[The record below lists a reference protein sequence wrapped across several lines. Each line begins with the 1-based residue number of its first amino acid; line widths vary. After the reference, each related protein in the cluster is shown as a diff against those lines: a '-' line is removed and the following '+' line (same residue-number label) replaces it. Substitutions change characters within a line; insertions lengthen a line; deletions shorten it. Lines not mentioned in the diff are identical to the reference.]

1 MTMVLPSPDIV
12 ASVDSKLA
20 ATSVPVSSE
29 SRPTKPFCWGQSS
42 TAATDVAATNSKNK
56 STGYAKA
63 RKLAAIMAEETETRE
78 AALAVYS
85 DQGKSFVEIEAEQAR
100 LLQELLSSSLS
111 PRPSS
116 SSSTPQTLEHRA
128 EVRPES
134 QHHPQGREA
143 HQTTS
148 PTSSA
153 RSRESSDVNA
163 DILTEAR
170 NFLSEQ
176 ELEEIEKALR
186 DEEPALS
193 SSPPVAATAAA
204 AVASRPTPTN
214 GFLSG
219 EEVAAIEAALREADA
234 REEEASVQMALA
246 LQEQEL
252 GSLRHPE
259 RKLNS
264 QGNVRTMTRAELE
277 FESLR
282 LADAYGPCSSSSSA
296 TLSHVGPHSA
306 LDDEAYVDESVGFRM
321 NSTLA
326 QEWVRRDRNTIVGPN
341 NEIRSKHDV
350 HVQGQAN
357 AQYLGLE
364 ENDFGLRTHVG
375 NQAFNSFKNN
385 LKRTTK
391 GVATHGT
398 GRAGTDSDAV
408 KGKAMD
414 PHVRLQISKAINS
427 GLIERC
433 NGEVKQGKE
442 AVVYHAEQGAQSHG
456 YDVAVKVFK
465 RITEFKG
472 RGAYVDGDPRY
483 FGQAFRKNSER
494 EQVEI
499 WAEKE
504 YRNLL
509 RANRSRVPVPT
520 PLHCTENIIFMRFM
534 GNNGWP
540 APQIREIEMR
550 NGSKKWDVLY
560 SQCMEAIRR

>member
-1 MTMVLPSPDIV
+1 M
-12 ASVDSKLA
+12 
-20 ATSVPVSSE
+20 
-29 SRPTKPFCWGQSS
+29 SRAWPPHPTQ
-42 TAATDVAATNSKNK
+42 
-56 STGYAKA
+56 
-63 RKLAAIMAEETETRE
+63 
-78 AALAVYS
+78 
-85 DQGKSFVEIEAEQAR
+85 
-100 LLQELLSSSLS
+100 
-111 PRPSS
+111 
-116 SSSTPQTLEHRA
+116 
-128 EVRPES
+128 
-134 QHHPQGREA
+134 
-143 HQTTS
+143 
-148 PTSSA
+148 
-153 RSRESSDVNA
+153 
-163 DILTEAR
+163 
-170 NFLSEQ
+170 
-176 ELEEIEKALR
+176 
-186 DEEPALS
+186 
-193 SSPPVAATAAA
+193 
-204 AVASRPTPTN
+204 
-214 GFLSG
+214 
-219 EEVAAIEAALREADA
+219 
-234 REEEASVQMALA
+234 
-246 LQEQEL
+246 
-252 GSLRHPE
+252 
-259 RKLNS
+259 
-264 QGNVRTMTRAELE
+264 
-277 FESLR
+277 
-282 LADAYGPCSSSSSA
+282 
-296 TLSHVGPHSA
+296 
-306 LDDEAYVDESVGFRM
+306 DDEADFDDSVGFRM

-350 HVQGQAN
+350 NVQGQAN

-364 ENDFGLRTHVG
+364 ENDFGQRPHVG
-375 NQAFNSFKNN
+375 NQAFNSFKSNM
-385 LKRTTK
+385 KRTTK

-414 PHVRLQISKAINS
+414 PHVRLQISKAINT

-483 FGQAFRKNSER
+483 FGQAFRKNSDR

-504 YRNLL
+504 YRNLV

-520 PLHCTENIIFMRFM
+520 PLHYTENIILMRFM

-560 SQCMEAIRR
+560 TQCMEAIRR

>member
-20 ATSVPVSSE
+20 ASSVTVSSE

-170 NFLSEQ
+170 NFLSDQ

-193 SSPPVAATAAA
+193 SPPPAAAAAA
-204 AVASRPTPTN
+204 AVASRPTPTD

-252 GSLRHPE
+252 GNLRHPE
-259 RKLNS
+259 RKLNP

-282 LADAYGPCSSSSSA
+282 LADAYGPYSSTSSG

-483 FGQAFRKNSER
+483 FGQAFRKNSDR

>member
-1 MTMVLPSPDIV
+1 
-12 ASVDSKLA
+12 
-20 ATSVPVSSE
+20 
-29 SRPTKPFCWGQSS
+29 
-42 TAATDVAATNSKNK
+42 
-56 STGYAKA
+56 
-63 RKLAAIMAEETETRE
+63 
-78 AALAVYS
+78 
-85 DQGKSFVEIEAEQAR
+85 
-100 LLQELLSSSLS
+100 
-111 PRPSS
+111 
-116 SSSTPQTLEHRA
+116 
-128 EVRPES
+128 
-134 QHHPQGREA
+134 
-143 HQTTS
+143 
-148 PTSSA
+148 
-153 RSRESSDVNA
+153 
-163 DILTEAR
+163 
-170 NFLSEQ
+170 
-176 ELEEIEKALR
+176 
-186 DEEPALS
+186 
-193 SSPPVAATAAA
+193 
-204 AVASRPTPTN
+204 
-214 GFLSG
+214 
-219 EEVAAIEAALREADA
+219 
-234 REEEASVQMALA
+234 
-246 LQEQEL
+246 
-252 GSLRHPE
+252 
-259 RKLNS
+259 
-264 QGNVRTMTRAELE
+264 
-277 FESLR
+277 
-282 LADAYGPCSSSSSA
+282 
-296 TLSHVGPHSA
+296 
-306 LDDEAYVDESVGFRM
+306 M
-321 NSTLA
+321 NSTLT

-560 SQCMEAIRR
+560 SQCMEAIRRLFVGARLVHGDLSEYNILVAPSFQVENAISSVEDKEMDLQVVLIDFGQAVEIRHPEAQSFLERDLARVRTFFDKQGTKTLTMQESLEFVTSELEDEAKEPTKLHTTVVNPLEAQS